1 MRRLEIIAPARLEWV
16 ERPDVQL
23 TADDD
28 VIVRPIASS
37 TCDLDR
43 AIIAGITP
51 FRFPFA
57 VGHEGVGEVVDCGPG
72 VQGVRPGDLVVI
84 PWHIWC
90 GDCDRCTAGMPSH
103 CRNVPRRAMYGI
115 PLGGDWGGLFDDLI
129 RSPWGGRALI
139 PIPPGV
145 SARAAA
151 SAGDNLTDAWRSVAP
166 TLAAKPDASV
176 LIAGGL
182 PSVGVFV
189 AMHAAALG
197 AGRMLYVDP
206 DPNRRQFV
214 TTLGIETRPELP
226 GPGEAEFDLVVDA
239 GANPRQLADALAL
252 VAPGGRCHS
261 VGIYFGDRTEM
272 PLLTMFMNGTT
283 FTTGRADVG
292 HSIPQVLDL
301 ILTGAIGPLPI
312 YSHEIAW
319 DDAPTA
325 LAESPDKP
333 IVERER
339 LLAPPAIDLPE

>member
-1 MRRLEIIAPARLEWV
+1 MTARIA
-16 ERPDVQL
+16 
-23 TADDD
+23 ADDD
-28 VIVRPIASS
+28 VIVRPIAST

-43 AIIAGITP
+43 AIIAGFTP
-51 FRFPFA
+51 FAFPFA

-90 GDCDRCTAGMPSH
+90 GACDRCSAGLTSH
-103 CRNVPRRAMYGI
+103 CRNVPRHAMYGI
-115 PLGGDWGGLFDDLI
+115 PLGGDWGGLFDDLV
-129 RSPWGGRALI
+129 RVPWGGRALV
-139 PIPPGV
+139 PVPVGV

-151 SAGDNLTDAWRSVAP
+151 SAGDNLTDAWRAVAP

-176 LIAGGL
+176 LIVGGT

-197 AGRMLYVDP
+197 SGRVLYVDP
-206 DPNRRQFV
+206 DPARRGLV
-214 TTLGIETRPELP
+214 TTLGVETRTELP
-226 GPGEAEFDLVVDA
+226 ERGEVEFDLVVDA
-239 GANPRQLADALAL
+239 GADARRLAAALVL

-261 VGIYFGDRTEM
+261 VGVYFGDRTVM
-272 PLLTMFMNGTT
+272 PLETMFMNGTT
-283 FTTGRADVG
+283 FTTSRADVG

-301 ILTGAIGPLPI
+301 LATGHDPLPV
-312 YSHEIAW
+312 YSHEVAW

-325 LAESPDKP
+325 LAGSPDKP

-339 LLAPPAIDLPE
+339 LLTSPR